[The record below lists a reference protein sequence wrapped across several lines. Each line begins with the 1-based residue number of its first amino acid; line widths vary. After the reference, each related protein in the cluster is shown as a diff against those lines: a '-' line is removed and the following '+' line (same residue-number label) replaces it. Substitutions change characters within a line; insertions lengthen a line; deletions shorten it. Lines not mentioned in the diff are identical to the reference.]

1 MPNHRGRLKCT
12 SVFLDP
18 QFSSETDQKYIY
30 IKMHV
35 YYLQTF
41 YKLSN
46 IHADSMDLKE
56 MQILRKYKTHY
67 E

>member
-1 MPNHRGRLKCT
+1 MR
-12 SVFLDP
+12 
-18 QFSSETDQKYIY
+18 
-30 IKMHV
+30 V